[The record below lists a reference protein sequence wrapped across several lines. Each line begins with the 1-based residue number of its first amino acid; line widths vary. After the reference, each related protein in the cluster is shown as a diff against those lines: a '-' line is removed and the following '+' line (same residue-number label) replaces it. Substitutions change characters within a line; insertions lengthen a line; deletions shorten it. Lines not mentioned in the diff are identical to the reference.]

1 MKLTLNIHRRT
12 DAEAPILWPPDVKS
26 WLIGKI
32 LMLGKIEGRRRGQ
45 QRMRWLD
52 GITNSMDM
60 SLGKLQELVMDREAW
75 RAPVHGVTE
84 SDLTEQLNWICVNYH
99 LQTLSKELII
109 SSYILGGHTIKS
121 KVIYKE
127 INKSKHSVLLHLL
140 LFQCM
145 LISCHS
151 PLLSSPYS
159 HSPPLLQHFNSPTS
173 WSFFTQIAQN

>member
-1 MKLTLNIHRRT
+1 MLKLKLQYFGYLKN
-12 DAEAPILWPPDVKS
+12 
-26 WLIGKI
+26 WLICNDPDAGKDW
-32 LMLGKIEGRRRGQ
+32 GRRRREW

-52 GITNSMDM
+52 CVTNSMDM